1 MEKSGEQGMQTFDM
15 ALFNLYKSGQIT
27 IEEALK
33 NADSKNNLRLRVT
46 LDGKKPQEKAEKET
60 SQAAPPKPPPAK
72 FNVAEEKPAK
82 EEAPAEGMEGLSL
95 LSIEE
100 EENPTD

>member
-1 MEKSGEQGMQTFDM
+1 MQTFDM

-46 LDGKKPQEKAEKET
+46 LDGKKPQEKGKKET
-60 SQAAPPKPPPAK
+60 SQAAAPAAAKPPRVK
-72 FNVAEEKPAK
+72 FNVAGQKAAK
-82 EEAPAEGMEGLSL
+82 EAAPAEDMEGLSL

-100 EENPTD
+100 EEEDEEENPPV